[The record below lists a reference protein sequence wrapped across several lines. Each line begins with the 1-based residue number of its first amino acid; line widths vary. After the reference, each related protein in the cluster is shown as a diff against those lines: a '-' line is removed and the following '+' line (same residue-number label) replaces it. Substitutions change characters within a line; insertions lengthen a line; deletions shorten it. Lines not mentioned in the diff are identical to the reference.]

1 MHLPSLMKSF
11 AVSTL
16 VMTFALSA
24 HADDVHK
31 EVRALSRAKAKV
43 ERKVAKEFRALKLDS
58 DAEYQRLRDAALA
71 EATAFSKMRR
81 EYPTLKAHYDQSDA
95 IQSKAVKAKVA
106 GDNAEFSRLMT
117 EYSKARMALEIEA
130 DKIPELTA
138 AKKSSQEAHE
148 KAEARRLFLMKKTP
162 EGRALAA
169 EIEALDVKINAL
181 RKKLK
186 K

>member
-1 MHLPSLMKSF
+1 
-11 AVSTL
+11 
-16 VMTFALSA
+16 
-24 HADDVHK
+24 
-31 EVRALSRAKAKV
+31 
-43 ERKVAKEFRALKLDS
+43 
-58 DAEYQRLRDAALA
+58 
-71 EATAFSKMRR
+71 
-81 EYPTLKAHYDQSDA
+81 
-95 IQSKAVKAKVA
+95 
-106 GDNAEFSRLMT
+106 MT